1 MAAVCDR
8 GVCIDLSG
16 CFFRNGHMAA
26 FRRSNDWNLV
36 SFCQQ
41 NYKRGNWVRRQLGN
55 FDSGGISGYL
65 GACRSFIN
73 CIFHPGRI
81 FCGCFN
87 REENGGKMQAS
98 VLPVSCGRIFNGIVY
113 RRRGAV
119 RGYTVEMSYLM
130 PVVLLVIMSSI
141 FGIFYFYDKN
151 IISGAAYE
159 TAVVG
164 STKAREGTGVERE
177 ELEALFYERTG
188 NKCILFDRIQVS
200 VSVSNEKIEILGTG
214 TSGGMRVSVLKCMP
228 VTEPEKR
235 IRDIRRLKGA
245 GNGKE
250 NND

>member
-1 MAAVCDR
+1 M
-8 GVCIDLSG
+8 
-16 CFFRNGHMAA
+16 
-26 FRRSNDWNLV
+26 
-36 SFCQQ
+36 
-41 NYKRGNWVRRQLGN
+41 
-55 FDSGGISGYL
+55 
-65 GACRSFIN
+65 
-73 CIFHPGRI
+73 
-81 FCGCFN
+81 
-87 REENGGKMQAS
+87 
-98 VLPVSCGRIFNGIVY
+98 
-113 RRRGAV
+113 
-119 RGYTVEMSYLM
+119 RGYTVEMSFLM
-130 PVVLLVIMSSI
+130 PMILLLIMSSI
-141 FGIFYFYDKN
+141 LGVFYYHDKN
-151 IISGAAYE
+151 IIAGAAYE

-214 TSGGMRVSVLKCMP
+214 TSGGMSVSVLKCMP

>member
-1 MAAVCDR
+1 M
-8 GVCIDLSG
+8 
-16 CFFRNGHMAA
+16 
-26 FRRSNDWNLV
+26 
-36 SFCQQ
+36 
-41 NYKRGNWVRRQLGN
+41 
-55 FDSGGISGYL
+55 
-65 GACRSFIN
+65 
-73 CIFHPGRI
+73 
-81 FCGCFN
+81 
-87 REENGGKMQAS
+87 
-98 VLPVSCGRIFNGIVY
+98 
-113 RRRGAV
+113 

-130 PVVLLVIMSSI
+130 PVVLMVIMSSI

-164 STKAREGTGVERE
+164 STKAREGTDVERE

-214 TSGGMRVSVLKCMP
+214 TSGGMSVSVLKCMP